1 MAKRKPVSNSQG
13 SLFEEDF
20 LLRTLGDHVRV
31 PDVAL
36 SELVANAWDAGAE
49 RVEITIPESRGEL
62 LTVADDGTGFTKE
75 QFFQR
80 WMKLAYNRQKHQG
93 VYAEFPPGKP
103 VKRRRAYG
111 RNGQG
116 RHGLLCF
123 GDEYEVQTT
132 RDGELHRFTVRTASG
147 AEALHGDLIETKTAR
162 GHGTRLLVEVTRRLP
177 DPDRIRDVLA
187 SRYLYDPTFTI
198 LVNGRSLA
206 LDNLS
211 GLAERRVIEVKDPEQ
226 DRKVILHIFAVEGE
240 ARRNKHQSGVAFW
253 IGGRLVGDPGWVVGG
268 VQILDGRTRLG
279 RRLTFVVRSD
289 DFPFED
295 VEHDWTRFKP
305 TVLVAEVMKSVA
317 EEVHEVLK
325 GVMASHVQETAE
337 EALTGIR
344 GQLEVLAPGQR
355 LEVAEAV
362 EAVTTLNPLIPSATI
377 AAVVSSIIEAKH
389 KTTPQALIER
399 IMQLPEED
407 QEGLKRLLDEWNV
420 RDALTVLDEI
430 GRRIKVVEVLQKLV
444 DDDGIDEVHVIH
456 PLVTKARWL
465 FGPEYESPEY
475 ASNVSLRNAVKT
487 VFKEKVPADAFDNSR
502 KRIDL
507 LFLPDSTL
515 SAVATEDFDEATQLA
530 TIRKVLLIELKKG
543 GSRIGR
549 GEMAQAEGYIEDV
562 LHCGLLDG
570 APHVQAFVVGREL
583 NPRTT
588 FVKTIGDPE
597 QGRVQAVTFGQL
609 IRTAN
614 ARLFRIRDSVQERY
628 TGSGQELLD
637 RIMSQPYQMDLL
649 GVLKKKGRG
658 DADSEEVTSTGQGE
672 AVPHLESSESDEDAA
687 TRPPQET
694 R

>member
-1 MAKRKPVSNSQG
+1 MAKAKAVSNSQG
-13 SLFEEDF
+13 SLFEDDF

-49 RVEITIPESRGEL
+49 RVEIAIPEKHGEL
-62 LTVADDGTGFTKE
+62 LTVADDGTSFTKE
-75 QFFQR
+75 QFFER

-103 VKRRRAYG
+103 EKRRRAYG

-123 GDEYEVQTT
+123 GDSYEVQTT
-132 RDGELHRFTVRTASG
+132 RAGELHRFRVRASSG
-147 AEALHGDLIETKTAR
+147 EEALHGDLVETKKAS
-162 GHGTRLLVEVTRRLP
+162 GHGTRLVVEVTRRLP

-187 SRYLYDPTFTI
+187 SRFLYDPTFTI
-198 LVNGRSLA
+198 LVNGKSLA

-211 GLAERRVIEVKDPEQ
+211 GLAEKRVVEVKDPEQ
-226 DRKVILHIFAVEGE
+226 DRKVTLHIFAVEGE

-268 VQILDGRTRLG
+268 VQVLDGRTRLG

-295 VEHDWTRFKP
+295 VEHDWTRFKQ
-305 TVLVAEVMKSVA
+305 TALVGEVMKAVVEA
-317 EEVHEVLK
+317 VQEVLK
-325 GVMASHVQETAE
+325 GVMAAHVQETAE
-337 EALTGIR
+337 EALTGVR
-344 GQLEVLAPGQR
+344 GQLEDLAPGQR

-362 EAVTTLNPLIPSATI
+362 EAVATSNPLIPSATI
-377 AAVVSSIIEAKH
+377 TAVVSSIIEAKQ
-389 KTTPQALIER
+389 KTTPQALIEK

-407 QEGLKRLLDEWNV
+407 QEGLKRLLDEWSV

-465 FGPEYESPEY
+465 FGPEYESPLY
-475 ASNVSLRNAVKT
+475 ASNVSLRNAINK
-487 VFKEKVPADAFDNSR
+487 VFGQQVTAEAFENPR
-502 KRIDL
+502 KRMDL

-515 SAVATEDFDEATQLA
+515 SAWATEDIDDKTQLA
-530 TIRKVLLIELKKG
+530 TLRRVLLIELKKG
-543 GSRIGR
+543 GSTIGR
-549 GEMAQAEGYIEDV
+549 TEMNQAANYVQDI
-562 LHCGLLDG
+562 LHCGLLEG
-570 APHVQAFVVGREL
+570 PPFIQAFVVGRQLSDKIDDEQ
-583 NPRTT
+583 
-588 FVKTIGDPE
+588 TIGKE
-597 QGRVQAVTFGQL
+597 RGRVQAVTFGQL

-614 ARLFRIRDSVQERY
+614 TRLFRIRDQVQDRY
-628 TGSGQELLD
+628 DGSGQELLD
-637 RIMSQPYQMDLL
+637 RIMAQPHQMELL
-649 GVLKKKGRG
+649 GVLKKKAKDKPE
-658 DADSEEVTSTGQGE
+658 DASDTGEGGEVPS
-672 AVPHLESSESDEDAA
+672 VESQENEEDAA
-687 TRPPQET
+687 P
-694 R
+694 

>member
-1 MAKRKPVSNSQG
+1 MAKRKLATNSQG

-49 RVEITIPESRGEL
+49 RVEITIPEKLGEL
-62 LTVADDGTGFTKE
+62 LTVADDGTGLTRE
-75 QFFQR
+75 QFFER

-93 VYAEFPPGKP
+93 PYVQFPPGREP
-103 VKRRRAYG
+103 KRRRAYG

-123 GDEYEVQTT
+123 GDSYEVETT
-132 RDGELHRFTVRTASG
+132 RNGDLHRFNVRASSG
-147 AEALHGDLIETKTAR
+147 TEAIHGDLIDAKKAT
-162 GHGTRLLVEVTRRLP
+162 GHGTRLAVRVTRRLP
-177 DPDRIRDVLA
+177 NPDRIRDVLA
-187 SRYLYDPTFTI
+187 SRFLYDPTFTI
-198 LVNGRSLA
+198 VVNGKSLA
-206 LDNLS
+206 LDRLQ
-211 GLAERRVIEVKDPEQ
+211 GLAEKRVIEVQDPEGE
-226 DRKVILHIFAVEGE
+226 RKVTLHIFAVEGE

-268 VQILDGRTRLG
+268 VQVLDGRTRLG

-289 DFPFED
+289 DFPFDD
-295 VEHDWTRFKP
+295 VEHDWTRFKQ
-305 TVLVAEVMKSVA
+305 TALVTEVMKAVVEA
-317 EEVHEVLK
+317 VQDVLK
-325 GVMASHVQETAE
+325 GLMAAHVQETAE
-337 EALTGIR
+337 EALTGVR
-344 GQLEVLAPGQR
+344 GQLENLAPGQR

-362 EAVTTLNPLIPSATI
+362 EAVATTNPLIPPATI
-377 AAVVSSIIEAKH
+377 AAVVSSIIEAKQ

-407 QEGLKRLLDEWNV
+407 QEGLNRLLDEWSV

-465 FGPEYESPEY
+465 FGPEYESPIY
-475 ASNVSLRNAVKT
+475 ASNVSLRNAVRE

-515 SAVATEDFDEATQLA
+515 SAVATEDIDGETQLS
-530 TIRKVLLIELKKG
+530 TLRKVLLIELKKG
-543 GSRIGR
+543 GAKIGR
-549 GEMAQAEGYIEDV
+549 EEMTQAEGYIEDL

-570 APHVQAFVVGREL
+570 PPYVQAFVVGREL

-588 FVKTIGDPE
+588 AVKTIGDPE

-614 ARLFRIRDSVQERY
+614 ARLFRIRDTVQERY
-628 TGSGQELLD
+628 SGSGQDLLD
-637 RIMSQPYQMDLL
+637 RIMAQPHQMEIL
-649 GVLKKKGRG
+649 GILKANKPTPSNASDGAER
-658 DADSEEVTSTGQGE
+658 E
-672 AVPHLESSESDEDAA
+672 AGMKLD
-687 TRPPQET
+687 
-694 R
+694 

>member
-1 MAKRKPVSNSQG
+1 MAKRKLATNSQG

-49 RVEITIPESRGEL
+49 RVEITIPEKLGEL
-62 LTVADDGTGFTKE
+62 LTVVDDGTGLTRE
-75 QFFQR
+75 QFFER

-93 VYAEFPPGKP
+93 PYVQFPPEREH
-103 VKRRRAYG
+103 KRRRAYG

-123 GDEYEVQTT
+123 GDCYEVETT
-132 RDGELHRFTVRTASG
+132 RNGDLHRFDVRASSG
-147 AEALHGDLIETKTAR
+147 TEAIHGDLIDAKKAT
-162 GHGTRLLVEVTRRLP
+162 GHGTRLVVRVARRLP
-177 DPDRIRDVLA
+177 NSDRIRDVLA
-187 SRYLYDPTFTI
+187 SRFLYDPTFTI
-198 LVNGRSLA
+198 VVNGKSLA
-206 LDNLS
+206 LDSLQ
-211 GLAERRVIEVKDPEQ
+211 GLAEKRVIEVQDPDTE
-226 DRKVILHIFAVEGE
+226 RKVTLHIFAIEGD

-253 IGGRLVGDPGWVVGG
+253 VGGRLVGDPGWVVGG
-268 VQILDGRTRLG
+268 VQVLDGRTRLG

-295 VEHDWTRFKP
+295 VEHDWTRFKQ
-305 TVLVAEVMKSVA
+305 TSLVTEVMKAVV
-317 EEVHEVLK
+317 ETVQDVLR
-325 GVMASHVQETAE
+325 VLMAAHVQETAE
-337 EALTGIR
+337 EALTGVR
-344 GQLEVLAPGQR
+344 GQLENLAPGQR

-362 EAVTTLNPLIPSATI
+362 EAVATTNPLIPPATI
-377 AAVVSSIIEAKH
+377 AAVVSSIIEAKQ

-407 QEGLKRLLDEWNV
+407 QEGLNRLLDEWSV

-444 DDDGIDEVHVIH
+444 DDDAIDEVHVIH

-465 FGPEYESPEY
+465 FGPEYESPLY
-475 ASNVSLRNAVKT
+475 ASNVSLRNAVKE
-487 VFKEKVPADAFDNSR
+487 VFKEKVPADAFNNPR

-507 LFLPDSTL
+507 LFLPESTL
-515 SAVATEDFDEATQLA
+515 SAVATEDIDAETQLS
-530 TIRKVLLIELKKG
+530 TLRKVLLIELKKG

-549 GEMAQAEGYIEDV
+549 EEMTQAEGYIEDL

-570 APHVQAFVVGREL
+570 PPYLQAFVVGREL

-588 FVKTIGDPE
+588 AVKTIGDPE

-614 ARLFRIRDSVQERY
+614 ARLFRIRDTVQERY
-628 TGSGQELLD
+628 SGSGQDLLD
-637 RIMSQPYQMDLL
+637 RIMAQPHQIELL
-649 GVLKKKGRG
+649 GILKANKPTPLNASDSAEGETGKKL
-658 DADSEEVTSTGQGE
+658 D
-672 AVPHLESSESDEDAA
+672 
-687 TRPPQET
+687 
-694 R
+694 

>member
-1 MAKRKPVSNSQG
+1 MAKQKPVTNSQG

-49 RVEITIPESRGEL
+49 RVEISIPEKLDQL
-62 LTVADDGTGFTKE
+62 LTVSDDGTGFTKE
-75 QFFQR
+75 QFFER

-93 VYAEFPPGKP
+93 VYAEFPAGKP
-103 VKRRRAYG
+103 RKRRRAYG

-123 GDEYEVQTT
+123 GDSYDVETT
-132 RDGELHRFTVRTASG
+132 RDGEVHRFKVRASSG
-147 AEALHGDLIETKTAR
+147 EEAFHGDLSETRKAT
-162 GHGTRLLVEVTRRLP
+162 GHGTRLGVMVTRRLP

-187 SRYLYDPTFTI
+187 SRFLYDPTFTI
-198 LVNGRSLA
+198 VVNGKSLA
-206 LDNLS
+206 LDSLQ
-211 GLAERRVIEVKDPEQ
+211 GFAEKRVVEVQEPSTE
-226 DRKVILHIFAVEGE
+226 RKTTLHIFSIEGD

-268 VQILDGRTRLG
+268 VPVLDGRTRLG
-279 RRLTFVVRSD
+279 RRLTFVIRSD

-295 VEHDWTRFKP
+295 VEHDWTRFRQTP
-305 TVLVAEVMKSVA
+305 LVAEVMKAVVDA
-317 EEVHEVLK
+317 VQDILR
-325 GVMASHVQETAE
+325 GVMATHVQETAE
-337 EALTGIR
+337 EALTGVR
-344 GQLEVLAPGQR
+344 GQLNDLAPGQR
-355 LEVAEAV
+355 LEIAEAV
-362 EAVTTLNPLIPSATI
+362 EAVATKNPLIPPSTI
-377 AAVVSSIIEAKH
+377 TAVVSSIIEAKQ

-407 QEGLKRLLDEWNV
+407 QVGLNRLLDEWSV

-465 FGPEYESPEY
+465 FGPEYESPLY
-475 ASNVSLRNAVKT
+475 ASNVSLRNAVKA
-487 VFKEKVPADAFDNSR
+487 VFQEKAPTDAFDNSR

-515 SAVATEDFDEATQLA
+515 SAVATEDFDDATQLS
-530 TIRKVLLIELKKG
+530 TLRKVLLIELKKG
-543 GSRIGR
+543 GSTIGR
-549 GEMAQAEGYIEDV
+549 AEMTQAEGYIEDL

-570 APHVQAFVVGREL
+570 PPYVQAFVVGREL

-588 FVKTIGDPE
+588 SVKTIGDPE

-614 ARLFRIRDSVQERY
+614 ARLFRVRDTVQERY
-628 TGSGQELLD
+628 PGSGQDLLD
-637 RIMSQPYQMDLL
+637 RIMAQSHQMELL
-649 GVLKKKGRG
+649 GILKGARRPNLTNATNSAGDG
-658 DADSEEVTSTGQGE
+658 DAAPV
-672 AVPHLESSESDEDAA
+672 A
-687 TRPPQET
+687 TREPENAVT
-694 R
+694 

>member
-1 MAKRKPVSNSQG
+1 MAKAKAVSNSQG
-13 SLFEEDF
+13 SLFEDDF

-49 RVEITIPESRGEL
+49 RVEIAIPEKHGEL
-62 LTVADDGTGFTKE
+62 LTVADDGTGFTKD
-75 QFFQR
+75 QFFER

-103 VKRRRAYG
+103 EKRRRAYG

-123 GDEYEVQTT
+123 GDSYEVQTT
-132 RDGELHRFTVRTASG
+132 RAGELHRFRVRASSG
-147 AEALHGDLIETKTAR
+147 EEALHGDLVETKKAS
-162 GHGTRLLVEVTRRLP
+162 GHGTRLIVEVTRRLP

-187 SRYLYDPTFTI
+187 SRFLYDPTFTI
-198 LVNGRSLA
+198 LVNGKSLT

-211 GLAERRVIEVKDPEQ
+211 GLAEKRVVEVKDPEQ
-226 DRKVILHIFAVEGE
+226 DRKVTLHIFAVEGE

-268 VQILDGRTRLG
+268 VQVLDGRTRLG

-295 VEHDWTRFKP
+295 VEHDWTRFKQ
-305 TVLVAEVMKSVA
+305 TALVAEVMKAVVEA
-317 EEVHEVLK
+317 VQEVLK
-325 GVMASHVQETAE
+325 GVMATHVQETAE
-337 EALTGIR
+337 EALAGVR
-344 GQLEVLAPGQR
+344 GQLEGLAPGQR

-362 EAVTTLNPLIPSATI
+362 EAVATSNPLIPPAAIT
-377 AAVVSSIIEAKH
+377 AVVSSIIEAKQ
-389 KTTPQALIER
+389 KTTPQALIEK

-407 QEGLKRLLDEWNV
+407 QEGLKRLLDEWSV

-465 FGPEYESPEY
+465 FGPEYESPLY
-475 ASNVSLRNAVKT
+475 ASNVSLRNAVKE

-515 SAVATEDFDEATQLA
+515 SAVATEDFDDTTQLA
-530 TIRKVLLIELKKG
+530 TLRKVLLIELKKG
-543 GSRIGR
+543 GSKIGR
-549 GEMAQAEGYIEDV
+549 EEMTQAEGYIEDL

-570 APHVQAFVVGREL
+570 PPYVQAFVVGREL

-588 FVKTIGDPE
+588 AVKAIGDPE

-637 RIMSQPYQMDLL
+637 RIMAQPHQMDLL
-649 GVLKKKGRG
+649 GVLKKKAKPKPEEATDTAEGEG
-658 DADSEEVTSTGQGE
+658 VQPVETQESE
-672 AVPHLESSESDEDAA
+672 EDAA
-687 TRPPQET
+687 P
-694 R
+694 